1 MKQDATISD
10 VNDLKEEQAQRRSA
24 SSRTRRLAQMNG
36 SHEKTG
42 NMPLQTSNNEE
53 QNRPATSYIK
63 ETKENGIEDNAR
75 QQNDQPVSEF
85 AGSQIE
91 ATEMT

>member
-36 SHEKTG
+36 SQEKTG
-42 NMPLQTSNNEE
+42 TMPLQTSNNEE

-63 ETKENGIEDNAR
+63 ETKENGIEEDNAR
-75 QQNDQPVSEF
+75 QQSDQLEF
-85 AGSQIE
+85 AGSQVE